1 MRYIVCFIKPLFKIH
16 SFFGSILTIFLL
28 IRVFFV
34 VIFASAPLQ
43 AQGGFFSFILG
54 DDVYAD
60 TMITPVDPNQPNQT
74 LGNMA
79 LLQANVSPDSILE
92 DKTSKKDDVINPNA
106 SINIVSDN
114 ALLSATGPMG
124 VFDGEDG
131 VDPSYLDTSVY
142 VVRPGDTIGQIAQM
156 YGVSVNTIL
165 WANDMKKEDKLVP
178 GDVLFILPIDGRE
191 HTVAS
196 GQTLQSI
203 AKLYKADI
211 KDIIEINNIAGDAR
225 LAVGDKL
232 LIPGG
237 NMADEG
243 GDKPARRSRCCGCV
257 PSDRPRMAEASGRG
271 SACICAEDR
280 ALDRAL
286 LHSTWSGGNGPSSRS
301 PNGLTLIGAAPQ
313 IGYRPQLR
321 RARFWGNSG
330 HTRAG
335 SQLLSAA
342 RHNRHVMTD
351 RADGSRR
358 LHQLEHTDP
367 RHPGIRP
374 FAARSGQ
381 SGIRM
386 IPSSGR
392 RHDAQRAGPQP
403 RQGRARAA

>member
-1 MRYIVCFIKPLFKIH
+1 
-16 SFFGSILTIFLL
+16 
-28 IRVFFV
+28 
-34 VIFASAPLQ
+34 
-43 AQGGFFSFILG
+43 
-54 DDVYAD
+54 
-60 TMITPVDPNQPNQT
+60 MITPVDPNQPDQT

-243 GDKPARRSRCCGCV
+243 GDKPAPNLGSAVTRDKNYYATHPVQNLAGYFINPIPTGRKTQGLHGPGNRGIDIAAPTGTPIYASASGIVTVVKTGCV
-257 PSDRPRMAEASGRG
+257 VGKKKCGGGYGNFVD
-271 SACICAEDR
+271 IQ
-280 ALDRAL
+280 
-286 LHSTWSGGNGPSSRS
+286 HSNGTKTRYAHLSQV
-301 PNGLTLIGAAPQ
+301 NTFIGAKVKQ
-313 IGYRPQLR
+313 GDVIGRVGST
-321 RARFWGNSG
+321 GNSTG
-330 HTRAG
+330 PHIHFEVFNAKNPG
-335 SQLLSAA
+335 
-342 RHNRHVMTD
+342 
-351 RADGSRR
+351 ADGSW
-358 LHQLEHTDP
+358 TK
-367 RHPGIRP
+367 
-374 FAARSGQ
+374 
-381 SGIRM
+381 
-386 IPSSGR
+386 
-392 RHDAQRAGPQP
+392 
-403 RQGRARAA
+403 